1 MDRRRLDSRFLPLV
15 LDVVKDGI
23 FTVSRDRIITSFNQA
38 AERITGYLEEE
49 VLGRRCAEVF
59 QTSLC
64 HAECPLD
71 QSIASRDRIFGR
83 EVTIR
88 TKDGRSIPIAIST
101 APLETRTGTLLGGVE
116 VFSDLTPLTG
126 LRRELEGRSR
136 FDDIISKSPEM
147 QRIFDL
153 LPLAAASPSTILIT
167 GSSGT
172 GKELVAKAIHN
183 HSPRRR
189 KRFVAVNCA
198 ALPDTLLESELFGY
212 KKGAFTD
219 ARTDHPG
226 RIALAEGGTLFIDEV
241 ADVPKPLQVK
251 LLRFLQ
257 ERVYEP
263 LGSTQSTQANVR
275 VIAATNQA
283 LEPLVHG
290 GQFRED
296 LYYRL
301 NVLQIYLPSLA
312 QRIEDLPLLVR
323 HFVDRF
329 RITTGKPI
337 MGLSDEAMA
346 LLFGYPFPGNVREL
360 ENLIERAFILC
371 QGTLIGKAD
380 LPAQVLA
387 LSSRATVNPTAA
399 RSIDRLEAEAIR
411 GALKE
416 HGGNRTHAARQLGIH
431 RSTLIRKIRHYGL
444 Q

>member
-1 MDRRRLDSRFLPLV
+1 MDRKRLDSRFLPLV
-15 LDVVKDGI
+15 LDVVRDGI
-23 FTVSRDRIITSFNQA
+23 FTVDRERVITSFNEA
-38 AERITGYLEEE
+38 AVRITGYSEGE
-49 VLGRRCAEVF
+49 VLGLRCAEVF
-59 QTSLC
+59 RTSLC
-64 HAECPLD
+64 HAECPLNR
-71 QSIASRDRIFGR
+71 SIASRDRITGR

-88 TKDGRSIPIAIST
+88 TKDGRSVPIAIST

-116 VFSDLTPLTG
+116 VFSDLTPLEG
-126 LRRELEGRSR
+126 LRRELDGRYR

-153 LPLAAASPSTILIT
+153 LPLAAESPSTILIT
-167 GSSGT
+167 GPSGT

-183 HSPRRR
+183 NGPRRR

-198 ALPDTLLESELFGY
+198 ALPDTLLESELFGF

-219 ARTDHPG
+219 ARADHLG

-263 LGSTQSTQANVR
+263 LGSAQSLRADVR

-283 LEPLVHG
+283 LEPLVQSG
-290 GQFRED
+290 LFRED

-301 NVLQIYLPSLA
+301 NVLQIQLPPLA
-312 QRIEDLPLLVR
+312 KRVEDVPLLVR
-323 HFVDRF
+323 HFIDRF
-329 RITTGKPI
+329 RLTTGKPI
-337 MGLSDEAMA
+337 LGLTDEAAA
-346 LLFGYPFPGNVREL
+346 LLMGYPFPGNVREL

-371 QGTLIGKAD
+371 RGSRIGKAD

-387 LSSRATVNPTAA
+387 VASRGPGNEAGV
-399 RSIDRLEAEAIR
+399 RGIDRLEAEAIR
-411 GALKE
+411 LALEE
-416 HGGNRTHAARQLGIH
+416 HGGNRTRAAAQLGFH
-431 RSTLIRKIRHYGL
+431 RSTLIRKIKQYGL
-444 Q
+444 R